1 MLLADI
7 SDTMP
12 NTFRFAL
19 LGDAHVGNVG
29 TSEKA
34 IAKAVDIIKSDKRCY
49 WGMLGDATESIH
61 VGDKRYDPVVHE
73 GRYALAQA
81 QAEGF
86 CELFGKI
93 KKRLKFQIAGNHE
106 RKIRHFVDVVRLIWK
121 EWGQLPYVHGMD
133 PSIKIRLADEFRL
146 YCHHGFGSVNSRAE
160 DEDRREFNDGDSIRK
175 KLMNKAGD
183 CHAMIC
189 AHIHKMRIRRPSPKL
204 ALVGDDEIREVYPE
218 GVTTSEGFIPQQ
230 FRWYG
235 STGAFLRT
243 TVIGL
248 TTYSEDFGYD
258 PVELGFLMCYVERG
272 KLKNIEK
279 VLL

>member
-1 MLLADI
+1 MILANIAD
-7 SDTMP
+7 SMP
-12 NTFRFAL
+12 QTFRFAL

-29 TSEKA
+29 TSEHA
-34 IAKAVDIIKSDKRCY
+34 IQKAVEIIKSDRRCY

-61 VGDKRYDPVVHE
+61 VGDKRYDPVIHE

-86 CELFGKI
+86 CELFGGIQKRI
-93 KKRLKFQIAGNHE
+93 KFLIAGNHE
-106 RKIRHFVDVVRLIWK
+106 RKIRHFVDVPKLIWK
-121 EWGQLPYVHGMD
+121 EWGEPDIAWGLD
-133 PSIKIRLADEFRL
+133 KSIKIKLQDHCRL

-183 CHAMIC
+183 CHGMFM
-189 AHIHKMRIRRPSPKL
+189 AHIHKMRIRKPSPKL
-204 ALVGDDEIREVYPE
+204 AIVGDSELQEIYPSGVETPE
-218 GVTTSEGFIPQQ
+218 GYIPQQ

-243 TVIGL
+243 TVIGK

-258 PVELGFLMCYVERG
+258 PVELGFLMCYIEKGHLV
-272 KLKNIEK
+272 NVEK